1 MGVNGGFAGASIGF
15 LWPTLRDGFGAQL
28 TLPDG
33 EEEIL
38 AHIRGSAEP
47 YVYPAGRLYLVEYDP
62 ALDPDGQYAAIT
74 VGGQARVMALY
85 PRCVHLG
92 CRVPW

>member
-1 MGVNGGFAGASIGF
+1 MGVGGGFAGASIGF

-33 EEEIL
+33 EEEIR
-38 AHIRGSAEP
+38 AHIRENAEP

-74 VGGQARVMALY
+74 MGGQARVMALY